1 MKKFLLALCAAVAL
15 LALAACDNQTA
26 TADSLVRGVEY
37 PEAVGFDDYEAKYAI
52 REANQ
57 ITDSFANAFDDF
69 AYQTA
74 SSLLNDNADT
84 NVNYSPLSL
93 YYALAVA
100 ASGAEGQTQQEL
112 LDLLGVA
119 DADTLAEQCGN
130 LYRLLYTDNEVS
142 QLKIATSLW
151 LDNEVNGQEIT
162 FKDSFLDGAT
172 SNFYVSAYSV
182 DFAEQAAGE
191 AMAAWVTENTN
202 GMLTPQITTDAE
214 QLLSILNTV
223 YFYDQWIDRF
233 DASETAADTFYLAD
247 SSSVECDF
255 MNQTF
260 ASSSY
265 VRGNNYTRSQ
275 LALKNSG
282 SMIFVL
288 PDEGVDV
295 ASLVSSPDVLQEV
308 LTGGEGVSGEVIWQ
322 IPKFSFGFSANLADM
337 LHSLG
342 INAAFNTDADFSGIT
357 DAMAFISGINQE
369 THIAIDENGVEASAF
384 TQIDY
389 AGAAMPEGRAEM
401 ILNRPF
407 IYAVTASNG
416 MILFVGICNNP
427 VA

>member
-37 PEAVGFDDYEAKYAI
+37 PEAVGFDDYDTKYAI

-172 SNFYVSAYSV
+172 SNFYASAYSV

-202 GMLTPQITTDAE
+202 GTLTPQITTDAE

-247 SSSVECDF
+247 SSSVECAF

-265 VRGNNYTRSQ
+265 VRGNNYTRSP

-308 LTGGEGVSGEVIWQ
+308 LTGDVYKRQ
-322 IPKFSFGFSANLADM
+322 
-337 LHSLG
+337 
-342 INAAFNTDADFSGIT
+342 
-357 DAMAFISGINQE
+357 AMAG
-369 THIAIDENGVEASAF
+369 
-384 TQIDY
+384 
-389 AGAAMPEGRAEM
+389 
-401 ILNRPF
+401 
-407 IYAVTASNG
+407 
-416 MILFVGICNNP
+416 
-427 VA
+427 